1 MRRGEVAP
9 KGTWTGGSLPG
20 GVKAPDALILP
31 DPATRFARTAA
42 RLDFLSAG
50 HPMAEWLRFMA
61 RLAAA
66 QHAVASA
73 AAPFGPDQ
81 AAVEQAGDAR
91 LPPLAVNGDRRDPA
105 RRGGLGLL
113 VEGGHGGAVR
123 GPARAGLGG
132 LLDAGVRRG

>member
-1 MRRGEVAP
+1 MRQGEVAP

-66 QHAVASA
+66 QHAVARA
-73 AAPFGPDQ
+73 AAPFCPTP
-81 AAVEQAGDAR
+81 AAVEQAADAR
-91 LPPLAVNGDRRDPA
+91 RPPLAAHGYPREPA
-105 RRGGLGLL
+105 W
-113 VEGGHGGAVR
+113 
-123 GPARAGLGG
+123 RAGLILPLGC
-132 LLDAGVRRG
+132 RHY

>member
-1 MRRGEVAP
+1 MMPV
-9 KGTWTGGSLPG
+9 

-81 AAVEQAGDAR
+81 AAVEQALDAR
-91 LPPLAVNGDRRDPA
+91 LPPPALNRYRRHPAWRHRLFLLPDGGDDSAIP
-105 RRGGLGLL
+105 
-113 VEGGHGGAVR
+113 
-123 GPARAGLGG
+123 
-132 LLDAGVRRG
+132 